1 MAMASIV
8 LVMLLILGQ
17 TFMALE
23 TQKISDSDRS
33 EIAMA
38 NRQAI
43 EDGPAESLFV
53 FPQLN
58 DLTDRIRHAKYP
70 RIGQSW
76 SRATNLAED
85 IETTIARHDLYFT
98 NAESFGLKWKV
109 LPGYG
114 EAAEFDQ
121 CSIEA
126 AKAKRTRLLLQNPN
140 MVMLTEIR
148 YYDAKGNLFP
158 VDSPFWQHDAGKQI
172 INKEYPQCLKLDY
185 TNQQFQDHVAAQARA
200 ALQSGV
206 VDGVM
211 LDWWQEGKQS
221 SDDRVRLAL
230 LKKVRAAVGPD
241 ALIMINTNECKMSQ
255 QTMALV
261 NGYYME
267 CYKTKKVH
275 SEKDAHEEWKEI
287 KETLAY
293 AEENCRTP
301 HINMVETWWEEG
313 SVSTRG
319 EVDKMRATATLAITQ
334 SDGYAL
340 FADRDHGH
348 NWYPFWSTNLGKPL
362 ATGAAFADGTF
373 RREFE
378 QATVVS
384 NAIGDKPVVVKF
396 SQDRQSVSDGKTVR
410 AGEGC
415 TVNSHD
421 GEIFLKIAQ

>member
-1 MAMASIV
+1 MVVEAHA
-8 LVMLLILGQ
+8 
-17 TFMALE
+17 
-23 TQKISDSDRS
+23 
-33 EIAMA
+33 
-38 NRQAI
+38 
-43 EDGPAESLFV
+43 
-53 FPQLN
+53 FPQLM
-58 DLTDRIRHAKYP
+58 DLKERIKHAKYP
-70 RIGQSW
+70 RVGQAW
-76 SRATNLAED
+76 SRADNLSED
-85 IETTIARHDLYFT
+85 TETSIARHDLYFSS
-98 NAESFGLKWKV
+98 AESFGLQWKKI
-109 LPGYG
+109 PGYG
-114 EAAEFDQ
+114 ESAELDP
-121 CSIEA
+121 CSVENA
-126 AKAKRTRLLLQNPN
+126 RVKRTRLLLQNPN
-140 MVMLTEIR
+140 MVMLAEIR
-148 YYDAKGNLFP
+148 YHDAKGDTFP
-158 VDSPFWQHDAGKQI
+158 VDSPFWQHESNKQVA
-172 INKEYPQCLKLDY
+172 NKDYPQFQKFDY
-185 TNQQFQDHVAAQARA
+185 TNPQFQDHVAAQARA
-200 ALQSGV
+200 ALQSGA
-206 VDGVM
+206 VDGIM
-211 LDWWQEGKQS
+211 LDWWNEGGPNKA
-221 SDDRVRLAL
+221 SDDKAKLEL